1 MRKELI
7 DVNWFNLPNKLKT
20 VLNILD
26 RQGLTE
32 WVEHDPE
39 SEEEPEAYQKEKVVY
54 YNKKLYV
61 SLVDDNTYHV
71 TNPLYWEVMTGEE
84 GPEGPQGPQGEIGPV
99 GPQGEKGDVGE
110 QGPTGPQG
118 LKGDPGPQGIQGPKG
133 DKGDDGIAGTI
144 TSATAVALA
153 SGASPTVTL
162 GGTPSAR
169 TIQFGIPKGDT
180 GDTPTIKTLTGIT
193 MTGSGDAVPQYV
205 KDNGASN
212 IKFHSCT
219 QAQYDAIAVKD
230 PQTFYI
236 ITT

>member
-1 MRKELI
+1 MRKELL

-61 SLVDDNTYHV
+61 SLVDNNTHHV
-71 TNPLYWEVMTGEE
+71 TNPLYWEVMTGEV
-84 GPEGPQGPQGEIGPV
+84 GPEGPQGPQGEIGP
-99 GPQGEKGDVGE
+99 QGEKGDKGE
-110 QGPTGPQG
+110 
-118 LKGDPGPQGIQGPKG
+118 QGIQG
-133 DKGDDGIAGTI
+133 DKGDSGDSAYHIAIENGFVGTE
-144 TSATAVALA
+144 TEWLDSLK
-153 SGASPTVTL
+153 GEQ
-162 GGTPSAR
+162 GE
-169 TIQFGIPKGDT
+169 KGDT
-180 GDTPTIKTLTGIT
+180 GDTPTIKTMTGIS

-205 KDNGASN
+205 KDNGAT
-212 IKFHSCT
+212 ILKFHSCT
-219 QAQYDAIAVKD
+219 QAQYDAITPKD

>member
-1 MRKELI
+1 MRKELL

-61 SLVDDNTYHV
+61 SLIDNNTYHV
-71 TNPLYWEVMTGEE
+71 TNPLYWEVMTGEV
-84 GPEGPQGPQGEIGPV
+84 GPEGPQGPQGERGD
-99 GPQGEKGDVGE
+99 KGDVGE
-110 QGPTGPQG
+110 QGIKGE
-118 LKGDPGPQGIQGPKG
+118 KGDQGNKG
-133 DKGDDGIAGTI
+133 DKGDSGDSAYQIAVENGFVGTEEEWLE
-144 TSATAVALA
+144 SLK
-153 SGASPTVTL
+153 GE
-162 GGTPSAR
+162 
-169 TIQFGIPKGDT
+169 KGDT
-180 GDTPTIKTLTGIT
+180 GDIPTIKTLTGIT
-193 MTGSGDAVPQYV
+193 MTGTGDAVPQYV
-205 KDNGASN
+205 KDNGGSN

-219 QAQYDAIAVKD
+219 QAQYDAMPTKD